1 MEAAAVVLVVLVVM
15 VMLNLILPKEEM
27 VELGFKSQ
35 LHSEIQQLILIQTL
49 SGILLVVAVDVLL
62 QDQLRIQELLELV
75 EMVVEEGV
83 LIMMHQSVHLSNIML
98 LMDLLTREEVVE
110 VPLGVL
116 IIPTLEFP

>member
-1 MEAAAVVLVVLVVM
+1 MLLDLEAH
-15 VMLNLILPKEEM
+15 I
-27 VELGFKSQ
+27 
-35 LHSEIQQLILIQTL
+35 
-49 SGILLVVAVDVLL
+49 SGLLVVAVDLLL
-62 QDQLRIQELLELV
+62 QEQLRIQELLELV
-75 EMVVEEGV
+75 VLVVEEMV